1 MVRVQDIIDAFLY
14 AFQTSNR
21 VPDDLTYVGYMPDIN
36 TEAIKLPILH
46 IEIISRTEI
55 GALNTDFVEYYTDEN
70 GNDIGKIFESMF
82 DVTLEISVW
91 TAQGSRND
99 PREIGNYIRD
109 EIYTYTKK
117 GPQKQLVSPAGEVL
131 DEVWHVRLDEATHT
145 DDMGTSPIL
154 RRWQQ
159 NVYVRASEQFIQN
172 VEKPH
177 IKSVVVANSADTD
190 VSIID

>member
-14 AFQTSNR
+14 AFQVSNR
-21 VPDDLTYVGYMPDIN
+21 VPDDITYVGYMPNID

-46 IEIISRTEI
+46 IEIIDRSEI
-55 GALNTDFVEYYTDEN
+55 GSLNTDFIEYYKDDN
-70 GNDIGKIFESMF
+70 GNDIGKVYESMF
-82 DVTLEISVW
+82 DVNLEISVW
-91 TAQGSRND
+91 TAQGSRHD
-99 PREIGNYIRD
+99 PREIGNYVRD

-117 GPQKQLVSPAGEVL
+117 GPEKKLVSPNGETL
-131 DEVWHVRLDEATHT
+131 DEVWHVTLDEAFHT
-145 DDMGTSPIL
+145 DDMGTSPVL

-159 NVYVRASEQFIQN
+159 NVRVRASEQFIQN

-177 IKSVVVANSADTD
+177 IKSVVVANSYDTD

>member
-91 TAQGSRND
+91 TAEGSRHD
-99 PREIGNYIRD
+99 PREIGNYVRD

-117 GPQKQLVSPAGEVL
+117 GPQKQLVSPTGETL
-131 DEVWHVRLDEATHT
+131 DEVWHVRLDEANHT
-145 DDMGTSPIL
+145 DDMGTSPVL

-177 IKSVVVANSADTD
+177 IKSVVVANSSDTD